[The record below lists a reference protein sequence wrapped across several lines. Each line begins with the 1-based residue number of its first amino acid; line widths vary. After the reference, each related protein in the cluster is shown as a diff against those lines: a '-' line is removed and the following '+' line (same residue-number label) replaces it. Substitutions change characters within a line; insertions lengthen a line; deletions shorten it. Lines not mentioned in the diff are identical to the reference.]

1 MKNLKNMI
9 NLDELRLDFLDY
21 LEQSRGYSSLS
32 VKTYN
37 EALTQMLKECSLV
50 EENGKNILELM
61 PLRLKIKNQNSKTI
75 SKKLS
80 AIRSFIEFL
89 KLKKIDIILK
99 SDDSIKTAKTLPKPI
114 SHKHILEALEHCDD
128 KETLLIELLYSLG
141 LRISELCSLELDN
154 IHDEW
159 IIIDGKGSKQRQIPL
174 LKSVKVKIDKYI
186 SQNIPYKYLFEQK
199 KDKLSQN
206 SIRYIIVKIF
216 KRIGI
221 KATPHQLRHSYAS
234 ELLNNNARIADVSE
248 LLGHSS
254 MSTTQVYTKLGNSLK
269 MQNYKSAHPLCDNSD
284 S

>member
-1 MKNLKNMI
+1 MI